1 MMNKLFY
8 AAFAVVPVICVS
20 SCSDPSESASA
31 DAESLLDDV
40 KACIKENE
48 SATDEELIAALH
60 DCVVPKLESITS
72 AVEDMDSDAKFEFL
86 KKYHL
91 EENES
96 IKSLHKAVKEE
107 MKRRFDTRSDF
118 RVWQKL
124 PKGAKVQII
133 EMGEAFAK
141 LGVTV
146 MGDGKVLKQQEEYWR
161 KKSEEMRARW
171 EAERKAEEARH
182 QEEMEKARKSG
193 GYYY

>member
-1 MMNKLFY
+1 MNKLFY
-8 AAFAVVPVICVS
+8 AALAAVPAICVT
-20 SCSDPSESASA
+20 SCSDPSESASS
-31 DAESLLDDV
+31 DVESLLDDV

-91 EENES
+91 EENAS
-96 IKSLHKAVKEE
+96 IKSLQKVVKEE

-146 MGDGKVLKQQEEYWR
+146 MGDAKVLKQQEEYWR
-161 KKSEEMRARW
+161 KKSEEMRARL
-171 EAERKAEEARH
+171 EAESKAEEARH
-182 QEEMEKARKSG
+182 QEEMEKARKSS